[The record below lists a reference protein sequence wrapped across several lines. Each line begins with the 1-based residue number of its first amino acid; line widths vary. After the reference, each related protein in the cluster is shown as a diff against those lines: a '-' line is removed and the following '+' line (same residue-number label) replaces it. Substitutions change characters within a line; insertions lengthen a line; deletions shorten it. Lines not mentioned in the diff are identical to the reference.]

1 MTEYRCLVTGTL
13 VVKLIFM
20 YRLKGKDA
28 RIQKC
33 SKNDFEPKIQIIQT
47 CIEYTKS
54 KTLERRVNLCLNFA
68 QRSMKHPTMKKMF
81 PLNEKIHL
89 MGTRNPQKFKV
100 QFAHNERL
108 RKSPI
113 VYMQNLLNEHEL
125 Q

>member
-1 MTEYRCLVTGTL
+1 MILNQRYKSYRHALNTL
-13 VVKLIFM
+13 NL
-20 YRLKGKDA
+20 
-28 RIQKC
+28 
-33 SKNDFEPKIQIIQT
+33 E
-47 CIEYTKS
+47 
-54 KTLERRVNLCLNFA
+54 TLDERRVNLCLNFA

-113 VYMQNLLNEHEL
+113 VYMQNLLNEHESI
-125 Q
+125 